1 VPDETPHADL
11 SPRDAIGAAARRV
24 AGFAEALIEAHNDF
38 AVPHGPF
45 DDLTD
50 PAFHAAAR
58 TAMLETMTEAQVHH
72 IGQAFG
78 AVAELM
84 NEQADVQPHI
94 SANHRWATLQGFLR
108 QSAASLAPGTTRS
121 LDDLPSLGLVQRPT
135 PRIVRFELLAALA
148 SAAGAARLFD
158 AASWVGDIA
167 PTLHGDD
174 ARSEAIPDAPGAAAV
189 RAATSNPP
197 SDVTSNP

>member
-1 VPDETPHADL
+1 VTETPRSDL
-11 SPRDAIGAAARRV
+11 SPRDAIGGAARRV

-50 PAFHAAAR
+50 PAFHDAAR
-58 TAMLETMTEAQVHH
+58 TALLETISEAQLHH
-72 IGQAFG
+72 IGRAFG

-84 NEQADVQPHI
+84 AEQADVQPHI
-94 SANHRWATLQGFLR
+94 AANHKWTTVEGFLR
-108 QSAASLAPGTTRS
+108 HTAMSLAPGATRS
-121 LDDLPSLGLVQRPT
+121 LDELPSLRVVLRPT

-158 AASWVGDIA
+158 AASWVAEIA
-167 PTLHGDD
+167 PTLHG
-174 ARSEAIPDAPGAAAV
+174 EDAPAEAPLDASTDAIGGPSPSLA
-189 RAATSNPP
+189 SPP
-197 SDVTSNP
+197 VGTP